1 MTSLMNT
8 LRLHLIEPTFLGLEG
23 AADEL
28 DSGEDVDAAGQQHGE
43 ALHPHSAVAA
53 GPGGGPVPLVEVP
66 ASGLVVDVVEQTV
79 LRDQEG
85 VALERSG
92 CRSKLLFCCKQES
105 LKRRKEKTVTV
116 S

>member
-1 MTSLMNT
+1 
-8 LRLHLIEPTFLGLEG
+8 
-23 AADEL
+23 
-28 DSGEDVDAAGQQHGE
+28 
-43 ALHPHSAVAA
+43 
-53 GPGGGPVPLVEVP
+53 
-66 ASGLVVDVVEQTV
+66 VVEQTV

-85 VALERSG
+85 VTLERSG